1 MLSYKY
7 KEVNETEQRTI
18 GESINLLPSEF
29 QEKCPIIIGIK

>member
-7 KEVNETEQRTI
+7 REVNETEQRTI

-29 QEKCPIIIGIK
+29 QEKRPKIIGIK